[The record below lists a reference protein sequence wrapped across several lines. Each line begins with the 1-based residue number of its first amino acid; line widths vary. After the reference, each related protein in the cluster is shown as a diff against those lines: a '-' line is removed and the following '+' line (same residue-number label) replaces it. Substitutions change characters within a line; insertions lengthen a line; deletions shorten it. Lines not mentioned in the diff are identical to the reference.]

1 MLSSYGHEP
10 HSKRIKLKLKVEKEI
25 LNGVLF
31 QQSYVVE
38 FVQHEHMCECCMR
51 IQANPDQWVAA
62 VQLRQ
67 HVTHRYG
74 HSLHIP
80 SLFVAA
86 IKIKQV
92 DKGIDFFF
100 SNRSQGV
107 RFVEFIAKVAA
118 VIRSR
123 HDKQLISHD
132 TKSNNYNYKYTFS
145 VEISPICRENLI
157 CLPSKVSLSLGNLG
171 PLVICTKLY
180 SLADAQVARLT
191 DFGKNDTIFNIRT
204 HIGHLLK
211 PGDKALGYDL
221 YGANC
226 NDIELDNYK
235 NLVIPDVILVK
246 KSYEEKRLRKCGK
259 ARLWKLKALNME
271 IENDK
276 RGEEEKMKSEYEQ
289 FLDDLEENPD
299 MRFNVSLY
307 HNDKECQTTEVG
319 DGLDLPPSIPLNEL
333 LAELDFNEDE
343 DEDEDGD
350 SNMMG

>member
-1 MLSSYGHEP
+1 MLMANNQTYGLMPCCRCGIPMAPNDANTCLKCLYYEYDITQGLQRHVTIIHCPECDTYLQPPTTWIKAQSESNELLTFCVKRLKNMNRVRLVHAEFIWTEP

-31 QQSYVVE
+31 QRSYVVE
-38 FVQHEHMCECCMR
+38 FVQHEHMCESCMR

-67 HVTHRYG
+67 HTYPLSFRYI
-74 HSLHIP
+74 SPAL
-80 SLFVAA
+80 AA

-107 RFVEFIAKVAA
+107 KFVEFIAKVAP

-145 VEISPICRENLI
+145 VEISPICREDLI
-157 CLPSKVSLSLGNLG
+157 CLPSKV
-171 PLVICTKLY
+171 
-180 SLADAQVARLT
+180 
-191 DFGKNDTIFNIRT
+191 T

-235 NLVIPDVILVK
+235 NL
-246 KSYEEKRLRKCGK
+246 KSYEEKGLRKRGK

-299 MRFNVSLY
+299 MRYST
-307 HNDKECQTTEVG
+307 D
-319 DGLDLPPSIPLNEL
+319 I
-333 LAELDFNEDE
+333 
-343 DEDEDGD
+343 
-350 SNMMG
+350 